1 MESSNNVNLLYS
13 ICKQMMKAMILKRE
27 DSKSSESDKQL
38 GAVPILGHRV
48 LGRRTMTS
56 CSELDHQETQLHL
69 RMRGGAV
76 VVTGSPWEGVGVG
89 CRRENSRQIKTKLGL
104 GQMAGKEQKPG
115 WENELRR
122 GMAVNLGELQ
132 GPLLAQRD

>member
-1 MESSNNVNLLYS
+1 
-13 ICKQMMKAMILKRE
+13 MMKAMILKRE
-27 DSKSSESDKQL
+27 DSKNSESDKQL

-104 GQMAGKEQKPG
+104 GQMAGKEQK
-115 WENELRR
+115 
-122 GMAVNLGELQ
+122 LGV
-132 GPLLAQRD
+132 GK

>member
-1 MESSNNVNLLYS
+1 MESSNNANLFYS
-13 ICKQMMKAMILKRE
+13 IFKQMMKAMILRR
-27 DSKSSESDKQL
+27 DDNKSSESDKQL

-48 LGRRTMTS
+48 LGRWTMTS

-76 VVTGSPWEGVGVG
+76 VVTGSPPTRIAWEGVGVG

-115 WENELRR
+115 VRK
-122 GMAVNLGELQ
+122 
-132 GPLLAQRD
+132 